1 MCVFVCVR
9 LVGEFCKVKGFVVT
23 VNDSAGPH
31 AAPVDGPITF
41 KCVWFHIPE
50 STPRSVFG
58 PRACKCQVV
67 TMTAEAGSVSP
78 FFYIMLN

>member
-1 MCVFVCVR
+1 MSLCVCVCVR
-9 LVGEFCKVKGFVVT
+9 SVGEFCKEKGFVVT

-50 STPRSVFG
+50 SAPRSVLV
-58 PRACKCQVV
+58 RV
-67 TMTAEAGSVSP
+67 SVSVRWS
-78 FFYIMLN
+78 L